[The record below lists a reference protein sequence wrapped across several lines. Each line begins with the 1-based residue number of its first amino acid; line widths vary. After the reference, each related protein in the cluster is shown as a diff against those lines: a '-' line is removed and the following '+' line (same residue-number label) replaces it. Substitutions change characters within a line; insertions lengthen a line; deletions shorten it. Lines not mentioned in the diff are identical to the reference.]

1 MYEINQSR
9 FEVVRGIWSGLAVA
23 ALCALGCAG
32 ESSECEA
39 LFVQEGRAM
48 AFDGAQLTLMAASP
62 DLVFF
67 CDRPERTAGHLT
79 WDAFM
84 GLVSEGENSF
94 AENSPNA
101 AVSIIGDDGAVNEVV
116 VTLTGMPTRR
126 GNDIVFP
133 LNVLEGELPKLGG
146 VTLLFIDPIGRPL
159 SPGSVAGVHR
169 RHRRRAIRRLN

>member
-1 MYEINQSR
+1 MYEANQSR
-9 FEVVRGIWSGLAVA
+9 FDMARGIWSGLAMA

-48 AFDGAQLTLMAASP
+48 AFDGAQLTLMGASP

-67 CDRPERTAGHLT
+67 CDRPERTAGHLS

-84 GLVSEGENSF
+84 GLVSEGEDSF
-94 AENSPNA
+94 AEDPPNA

-116 VTLTGMPTRR
+116 VTLTGKPTRR
-126 GNDIVFP
+126 GDEIVFP
-133 LNVLEGELPKLGG
+133 LTILDGELPKLGG

-159 SPGSVAGVHR
+159 SPTSAAGVHR
-169 RHRRRAIRRLN
+169 RHRRRAIRRNL